1 MKKTVLAL
9 YTLLIV
15 CMAAA
20 TIIEKMYGTDY
31 VTASIYGSWWFMA
44 LWASL
49 AVSSLVFLVCRKVHK
64 RPSVLL
70 LHLAFVGILIGA
82 FVTYLTSQRGT
93 IHLRMDSTEGAPKG
107 ISSFVSNE
115 GTSQPLPFAL
125 KLTDFQVVNYP
136 GTDAP
141 MDYVS
146 TVATVPTTVPNGFAV
161 GQIAPVPEASASG
174 IYSISMNNI
183 ADIQGYR
190 FYQSSYDEDLQGSHM
205 LVYYDP
211 YGIAITYTS
220 YALLLISILAISFQ
234 KLRRRML
241 IALLLAVFAQP
252 SSLFATV
259 PEVSTS
265 GKYSLSHD
273 LCDIAVLY
281 NGRICPLNT
290 AATDF
295 VQKLSGKSSWEG
307 LSADEIFVG
316 WMIYYDEWERKPIIK
331 VKSGKVQ
338 SIIGIS
344 DSWASLRDFYTQSN
358 EYKLQPYLNDG
369 SLSASDRKAIRE
381 ADEKVCIVSMFY
393 AGEFTRIF
401 PLQTSSAQTS
411 SPQIH
416 WYSPGSTDLPK
427 DIPEKEFQFIKHS
440 MDYLVEAIL
449 AGDNDRAETLIAK
462 LKNYQSAHAPIPQT
476 LAIERFYN
484 KLLSQRMPVFI
495 FLTLSLLL
503 CIASFI
509 TPNHHHPQR
518 FRRWS
523 QNRIARYALRIA
535 HYALPTAIFLYLTL
549 SITLRWIVSGH
560 VPLSN
565 GFETMQF
572 MAWLVI
578 TMTLLSSITHYSLRI
593 THLSTLGPL
602 VSSFAMLVSVL
613 ACGSPQLT
621 PLMPVLQ
628 SPLLAIHVLMVMIA
642 YSLFAILTLIS
653 LQALCQS
660 KAQIKNHTSYIKN
673 HKYLLFPAVALL
685 TIGIFTG
692 AVWANVSW
700 GRYWG
705 WDPKET
711 WALITLMIYAI
722 PLHKSLFTTNVRAYH
737 IYMIFAF
744 LAVIITYFGVNF
756 FLSGMHSYA

>member
-1 MKKTVLAL
+1 
-9 YTLLIV
+9 
-15 CMAAA
+15 MAAA
-20 TIIEKMYGTDY
+20 TVIEKIYGTDY
-31 VTASIYGSWWFMA
+31 VTASIYGSWWFIA

-64 RPSVLL
+64 RPSVFL
-70 LHLAFVGILIGA
+70 LHLAFAGILLGA
-82 FVTYLTSQRGT
+82 FVTYLTAQRGT
-93 IHLRMDSTEGAPKG
+93 IHLRIASPESNSDGV
-107 ISSFVSNE
+107 SSFIGND
-115 GTSQPLPFAL
+115 GKTIPLPFAI
-125 KLTDFQVVNYP
+125 KLTDFQIINYP

-146 TVATVPTTVPNGFAV
+146 TICPIQRPYPNPPHKGGLNNNSSANGKTASKTNVLSPLV
-161 GQIAPVPEASASG
+161 GESEGVGGKHPV
-174 IYSISMNNI
+174 SMNNI

-190 FYQSSYDEDLQGSHM
+190 FYQSSYDEDMQGSHM
-205 LVYYDP
+205 LVSYDP

-234 KLRRRML
+234 KLRRRTL
-241 IALLLAVFAQP
+241 PILLLAAFSQP
-252 SSLFATV
+252 SSLFAQQNH
-259 PEVSTS
+259 TS
-265 GKYSLSHD
+265 YLKNHKSLSHD
-273 LCDIAVLY
+273 LCGIAVLY

-331 VKSGKVQ
+331 VKSSKVQ
-338 SIIGIS
+338 AIIGIS
-344 DSWASLRDFYTQSN
+344 SSWATLRDFYTQSN

-369 SLSASDRKAIRE
+369 TLSASDRKAIRE
-381 ADEKVCIVSMFY
+381 ADEKVRIVSMFY

-401 PLQTSSAQTS
+401 PLNERDG
-411 SPQIH
+411 H
-416 WYSPGSTDLPK
+416 WYSPGSTQLPK
-427 DIPEKEFQFIKHS
+427 DVPEKEFQFIKHS

-449 AGDNDRAETLIAK
+449 AGDNDRAQTLIAK
-462 LKNYQSAHAPIPQT
+462 IKNYQTAHAPIPQT
-476 LAIERFYN
+476 LAVERFYN
-484 KLLSQRMPVFI
+484 KLVAQRMPVMI
-495 FLTLSLLL
+495 FLTLSLLF
-503 CIASFI
+503 CIASLI
-509 TPNHHHPQR
+509 TTNSHRSQR
-518 FRRWS
+518 FYRWS
-523 QNRIARYALRIA
+523 QTTLS
-535 HYALPTAIFLYLTL
+535 TAIFLYLTL
-549 SITLRWIVSGH
+549 SILLRWIVCGH

-572 MAWLVI
+572 MAWVVI
-578 TMTLLSSITHYSLRI
+578 MITLLGNIFHYSFFT
-593 THLSTLGPL
+593 THFSAIGPL
-602 VSSFAMLVSVL
+602 VSSFAMLVSML
-613 ACGSPQLT
+613 AYGTPQLT

-628 SPLLAIHVLMVMIA
+628 SPLLAIHVMVVMIA
-642 YSLFAILTLIS
+642 YSLFAILALIS
-653 LQALCQS
+653 LQALFMSKSKCQHLPPS
-660 KAQIKNHTSYIKN
+660 ERGSGRVCHGQS
-673 HKYLLFPAVALL
+673 LLFPAVALL

-711 WALITLMIYAI
+711 WALITLMIYAV
-722 PLHKSLFTTNVRAYH
+722 PLHKSLFTTNARAYH
-737 IYMIFAF
+737 IYMILAF

>member
-1 MKKTVLAL
+1 MKKLILAI

-20 TIIEKMYGTDY
+20 TVIEKIYGTDY
-31 VTASIYGSWWFMA
+31 VTASIYGSWWFIA

-64 RPSVLL
+64 RPSVFLF
-70 LHLAFVGILIGA
+70 HLAFVGILLGA
-82 FVTYLTSQRGT
+82 FVTYLTAQRGT
-93 IHLRMDSTEGAPKG
+93 IHLRIASPESKSDGV
-107 ISSFVSNE
+107 SSFIGND
-115 GTSQPLPFAL
+115 GKTIPLPFAIR
-125 KLTDFQVVNYP
+125 LTDFQLINYP

-146 TVATVPTTVPNGFAV
+146 TVATVPEVSTSGKHTV
-161 GQIAPVPEASASG
+161 
-174 IYSISMNNI
+174 SMNNI

-205 LVYYDP
+205 LVSYDP

-234 KLRRRML
+234 KLRRRTL
-241 IALLLAVFAQP
+241 TILLLAAFSQP
-252 SSLFATV
+252 SSLFAQ
-259 PEVSTS
+259 PSASPSLS
-265 GKYSLSHD
+265 GRVGEGLSHD

-307 LSADEIFVG
+307 LSADEIFVN
-316 WMIYYDEWERKPIIK
+316 WMIHYDEWERKPIIK
-331 VKSGKVQ
+331 VKSSKVQ
-338 SIIGIS
+338 TIIGIS
-344 DSWASLRDFYTQSN
+344 SSWATLRDFYTQSN

-369 SLSASDRKAIRE
+369 TLSASDRKAIRE
-381 ADEKVCIVSMFY
+381 SDEKVRIVSMFY

-401 PLQTSSAQTS
+401 PLNERDG
-411 SPQIH
+411 H
-416 WYSPGSTDLPK
+416 WYSPGSTQLPK
-427 DIPEKEFQFIKHS
+427 DVPEKEFQFIKHS

-449 AGDNDRAETLIAK
+449 AGDNERAHTLIAK
-462 LKNYQSAHAPIPQT
+462 IRNYQTAHAPIPQT
-476 LAIERFYN
+476 LALERFYN
-484 KLLSQRMPVFI
+484 KLLAQRMPVML

-503 CIASFI
+503 CIASLI
-509 TPNHHHPQR
+509 STNSHRYQR
-518 FRRWS
+518 FCRWS
-523 QNRIARYALRIA
+523 QTTLSS
-535 HYALPTAIFLYLTL
+535 AIFLYLTL
-549 SITLRWIVSGH
+549 SIVLRWIVSGH

-572 MAWLVI
+572 MAWVVI
-578 TMTLLSSITHYSLRI
+578 TITLLGNIFHYSVF
-593 THLSTLGPL
+593 TFHFSALGPL

-613 ACGSPQLT
+613 AYGTPQLT

-628 SPLLAIHVLMVMIA
+628 SPLLAIHVMVVMIA
-642 YSLFAILTLIS
+642 YSLFAILALIS
-653 LQALCQS
+653 LQALFMSKSKCQHLPPS
-660 KAQIKNHTSYIKN
+660 QGGSGRVCHSPS
-673 HKYLLFPAVALL
+673 LLFPAVALL

-711 WALITLMIYAI
+711 WALITLMIYAV
-722 PLHKSLFTTNVRAYH
+722 PLHKSLFSTNVRAYH
-737 IYMIFAF
+737 IYMVLAF
-744 LAVIITYFGVNF
+744 LTVIITYFGVNF